1 LACSATPPG
10 LTLADIRAIGEKA
23 CMIAPGTLSE
33 ENLLMKTKNKSTIG
47 EKLTP
52 KKTISKKTVKGKKLK
67 KTPDND
73 DSSKE
78 AED

>member
-1 LACSATPPG
+1 
-10 LTLADIRAIGEKA
+10 
-23 CMIAPGTLSE
+23 MIAHGTLSE
-33 ENLLMKTKNKSTIG
+33 ENLLMKTKNKSIIG
-47 EKLTP
+47 EELTL
-52 KKTISKKTVKGKKLK
+52 KKTISKKTVKRKKLK